1 MDSRAASCTV
11 YDRNRSNTPGI
22 YVCVVIS
29 IISVQMRGG
38 RTETG
43 DERKERASENGT
55 RSFLICK
62 SPCIR
67 PHNGTCVFL
76 KSDDVVE
83 FSSKFKKRPTE
94 ECHAKY
100 GSERKLYLHRNSSSL
115 NK

>member
-1 MDSRAASCTV
+1 M
-11 YDRNRSNTPGI
+11 
-22 YVCVVIS
+22 VIS

-43 DERKERASENGT
+43 DDRKERASENGT

-83 FSSKFKKRPTE
+83 FSRKFKKRPTE
-94 ECHAKY
+94 ECHANTEVKGNY
-100 GSERKLYLHRNSSSL
+100 ICTEIHHP
-115 NK
+115 